1 MNLFRYLFSSFIALM
16 LTFVSVADTLDK
28 QMANSA
34 PIAQSTAV
42 TSQNVTE
49 MADIMRSNGKIYV
62 VVAVLAT
69 IFVGII
75 GYLIYIDKKLSK
87 LEKNQL

>member
-1 MNLFRYLFSSFIALM
+1 MNLFKYLFSIFIAIM
-16 LTFVSVADTLDK
+16 LTFVSLADTLDK
-28 QMANSA
+28 QLANTA
-34 PIAQSTAV
+34 ATTQSTVA
-42 TSQNVTE
+42 SSPNVTE

-75 GYLIYIDKKLSK
+75 VYLIYIDKKLSK
-87 LEKNQL
+87 LEKSEL

>member
-28 QMANSA
+28 QITNSA